1 MHSFDRRSKRLSWRI
16 LTYALKRMRTD
27 PALDHSETP
36 ETLRARAGS
45 TITEDGIGGT
55 EALRIWTDVLAK
67 ACISVDHPRFFS
79 YVPGAPTEAAGMFD
93 VAVSAANVY
102 GGSWQEGAGAV
113 YAENEALDWVA
124 SLAGYPVTSGG
135 VFVSGGTAGNL
146 SALIAARWHWRWE
159 RNGEFDRVRGI
170 IVASVGAHSS
180 VAQAARAMDCDV
192 VTVPVDERG
201 RMTGTAT
208 REVIDGLPTE
218 DRSRV
223 FAIVATGGTTNIGV
237 VDDIDGVGDVAIS
250 INAWYHVDAAYG
262 GAALCAP
269 SRRHL
274 FTGIEKSDSF
284 IVDPHKWLFAPFDCC
299 ALVYRD
305 PRMGRAA
312 HTQHAEYLD
321 ALQTKNDWNPSDYAH
336 HLSRRPR
343 GLPFWFSLA
352 THGTRAYGD
361 AVEQTLRVTE
371 EGAALIRAADHVE
384 LVTEPELSVLVLRRK
399 GWDHAAYEEWCDRTL
414 MQGIAFVVP
423 TGWMGE
429 TCLRLCIVNPETTAA
444 DIATVLETM
453 K

>member
-201 RMTGTAT
+201 RMTGAAT

-250 INAWYHVDAAYG
+250 MNAWYHVDAAYG